1 MVTNEITLPDER
13 IIEQIYYIRGQKVM
27 VDRDL
32 AALYGVETRVLKQ
45 AVKRNINR
53 FPPDFM
59 FEMNKTEFEIWRSQ
73 FVMSKEDQKG
83 LRHAPFCFTEQGV
96 SMLSCVLNSDRSIQ
110 VNIRII
116 RIFTRMRQML
126 MDATELKLELEKM
139 KKKLDNHDQNI
150 ELLFRY
156 LDELVDKRQGMQ
168 ERVMIGFKL

>member
-13 IIEQIYYIRGQKVM
+13 IIEQIYNIRGQKVM

>member
-1 MVTNEITLPDER
+1 MTNEITLPDER

-96 SMLSCVLNSDRSIQ
+96 SMLSCVLNSERSIQ

>member
-13 IIEQIYYIRGQKVM
+13 IIEQIYNIRGQKVM

-32 AALYGVETRVLKQ
+32 AALYGVETRVLKE

>member
-1 MVTNEITLPDER
+1 MTNEITLPDER